1 MKTLPIVFLFV
12 LALVSAAPNFVPPSN
27 HKCVQALGETKG
39 IPPELRPLFINTL
52 DIAPIPSPGPY
63 DWLSSQPE
71 RGQTFDQFKNGSFNI
86 PTKEHPY
93 LYLQPIGTN
102 NLPDE
107 DVALLKTY
115 CSAFFNTEV
124 RILDPMAVDP
134 NRIRSRTNSYTQEGQ
149 LHAADILKVLDRNK
163 PKDAYAT
170 IAFTMVDLYPDE
182 SWNFVFGLA
191 NLRQSV
197 GVFSFARYGE
207 DGVSR
212 SLFMER
218 ALKIMTHE
226 IGHMYGMMHCT
237 YYHCLMNG
245 SNTLDETDRAPM
257 HLCPVCL
264 RKLHESTAP
273 DHLMRYTKL
282 KKTYKALEL
291 EKQSEFARNR
301 VVKLLKETL
310 NR

>member
-1 MKTLPIVFLFV
+1 MKTLPIVFLFIV
-12 LALVSAAPNFVPPSN
+12 TSIAAAPNFVPPSN

-52 DIAPIPSPGPY
+52 DVAPIPSPGPY
-63 DWLSSQPE
+63 DWLHSQPE
-71 RGQTFDQFKNGSFNI
+71 RGQTFDQFRDGNFNI
-86 PTKEHPY
+86 PTEDHPY
-93 LYLQPIGTN
+93 LYLQPIGSD

-107 DVALLKTY
+107 DVSLLENY
-115 CSAFFNTEV
+115 CSAFFNTKV
-124 RILDPMAVDP
+124 KILDSMTVDP
-134 NRIRSRTNSYTQEGQ
+134 NRIRSRTNSYTKEGQ
-149 LHAADILKVLDRNK
+149 LHAGDILKVLDRSR
-163 PKDAYAT
+163 PQDAYAI

-207 DGVSR
+207 SGVSR

-264 RKLHESTAP
+264 RKLHEATAP
-273 DHLMRYTKL
+273 DHIMRYTKL
-282 KKTYKALEL
+282 KKAYQSLEL
-291 EKQSEFARNR
+291 ESPETFARNR
-301 VVKLLKETL
+301 VNKLLKEAL
-310 NR
+310 K